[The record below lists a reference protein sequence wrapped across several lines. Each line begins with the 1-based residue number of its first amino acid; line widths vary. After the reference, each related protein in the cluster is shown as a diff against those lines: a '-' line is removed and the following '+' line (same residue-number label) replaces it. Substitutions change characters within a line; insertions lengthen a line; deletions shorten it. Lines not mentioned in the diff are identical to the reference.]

1 MVIDILWYALVY
13 VIFPTAL
20 GAAAAWLFWRK
31 RRVLIG
37 NAIGS
42 AVIGVTMIVF
52 IIQLF
57 GVLTASGNV
66 QRMDDLL
73 VPLGGLVAV
82 GWVDVLLLF
91 FLSGAVEDQ
100 VKKRIVNPDD
110 F

>member
-1 MVIDILWYALVY
+1 MIDILWYALVY
-13 VIFPTAL
+13 VIFPAAL
-20 GAAAAWLFWRK
+20 GSAAAWLFWRK

-42 AVIGVTMIVF
+42 AVIGVTMIFF

-57 GVLTASGNV
+57 GVLSGSGTV
-66 QRMDDLL
+66 QRMDDLIL
-73 VPLGGLVAV
+73 PLGGLVAL

-91 FLSGAVEDQ
+91 ILSGLVEDQ